1 MFHKVVWEHMHG
13 VVRFLVTSFL
23 QIYPGIFQWKFYFS
37 WNRLRFDRI
46 MAMSLWPH
54 FFGPPCISESRF
66 FETFPSDVCSHLIK
80 VSRRCS
86 GCSSCPLCWS
96 GRYNLRW
103 GCLIRILTHYIG
115 LSNPIKQGSPE
126 QQRSL
131 TQVTPHFHTR
141 LPHYNARMLN
151 FTAKVTFRNLA
162 IVMSF
167 ATLERRD

>member
-23 QIYPGIFQWKFYFS
+23 QIYPGIFQWKFYFFLKS
-37 WNRLRFDRI
+37 VKIWQNYGHEFV
-46 MAMSLWPH
+46 ASLFWPTVY
-54 FFGPPCISESRF
+54 FRKQV

-103 GCLIRILTHYIG
+103 GCLIRILTRYIG

-151 FTAKVTFRNLA
+151 FTAKVTFGNLA
-162 IVMSF
+162 TVMSF